1 MQVAIFFVL
10 TVLVC
15 FGLGF
20 LQMVFHVKLP
30 IWASYA
36 LGAVIAAPLI
46 NWISHVIDRKYKE
59 KHAPKPTS
67 R

>member
-1 MQVAIFFVL
+1 MQVAIFFAL

-20 LQMVFHVKLP
+20 LQMVLHIKLP

-36 LGAVIAAPLI
+36 LGAVLAAPAI
-46 NWISHVIDRKYKE
+46 NWMQHRIDKKYKE
-59 KHAPKPTS
+59 KHVPPVGPS
-67 R
+67 

>member
-1 MQVAIFFVL
+1 MQVVVFFAL
-10 TVLVC
+10 TLLVC

-20 LQMVFHVKLP
+20 LQMVLHVKLP

-46 NWISHVIDRKYKE
+46 SWMSHNIDSKYKE
-59 KHAPKPTS
+59 KHAPKPTP
-67 R
+67 